1 MNTEMNGRR
10 ILQSLII
17 AAATVAFGLVF
28 TDLAYMREEQMHR
41 ITHFTLLYPQSVELY
56 VASFIVFF
64 LWFYYILYL
73 LNAPISHNYTE
84 KYEECL
90 NQDEKGDNCLAG
102 TGGKN

>member
-1 MNTEMNGRR
+1 MNIEMNWRR

-17 AAATVAFGLVF
+17 AAAIVTFGLVF

-64 LWFYYILYL
+64 LCFYHIFSL
-73 LNAPISHNYTE
+73 LNAPISYYHTE
-84 KYEECL
+84 KYEACL
-90 NQDEKGDNCLAG
+90 NQDENGDNCLAG